1 MFSLV
6 VSQRAKVRIAEVLD
20 YIYEQWGQKTHQ
32 KFLSEL
38 EHCFKI
44 IEINPNAFRCNVEML
59 EVHECVVT
67 YYNIL
72 YYAIKGQEVLILSL
86 EDTRMQPV
94 NISFL
99 LK

>member
-6 VSQRAKVRIAEVLD
+6 VSQRAKVRIAEVSN

-32 KFLSEL
+32 SFISEL
-38 EHCFKI
+38 ERCFKI
-44 IEINPNAFRCNVEML
+44 IEINPKTFRCNIEMQ
-59 EVHECVVT
+59 EVRECVIT

-72 YYAIKGQEVLILSL
+72 YYTIQGQEVLILSL

-94 NISFL
+94 NIPFL

>member
-6 VSQRAKVRIAEVLD
+6 VSQRAKARIAEVSD
-20 YIYEQWGQKTHQ
+20 YIYEEWGQKAHRS
-32 KFLSEL
+32 FLSEL

-44 IEINPNAFRCNVEML
+44 IEINPKAFRCNTEMQ

-72 YYAIKGQEVLILSL
+72 YYTVKGDEILILSL
-86 EDTRMQPV
+86 EATRMHPV

>member
-1 MFSLV
+1 MFLLII
-6 VSQRAKVRIAEVLD
+6 SQRAKVRIAEVSD
-20 YIYEQWGQKTHQ
+20 YIYEQWGQKSHR

-38 EHCFKI
+38 ERCLKI
-44 IEINPNAFRCNVEML
+44 IEINPNSFRCNIEMQ

-72 YYAIKGQEVLILSL
+72 YYTVKEDEILILSL